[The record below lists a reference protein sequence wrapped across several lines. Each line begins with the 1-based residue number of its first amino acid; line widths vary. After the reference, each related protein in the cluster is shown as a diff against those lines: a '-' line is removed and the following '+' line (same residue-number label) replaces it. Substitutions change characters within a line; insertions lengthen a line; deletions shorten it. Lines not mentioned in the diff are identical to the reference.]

1 VPESFRGGC
10 SFGAASLTTDDL
22 SRSSAHGIAPAED
35 AAALRDERGGVN
47 GGTGTA
53 VQKHARPL
61 RPTKRTN
68 IAPAMRGISA
78 KSKHSIVGERAPYFW
93 LGCLAISIGI
103 VLHLPMLSHAH
114 HMMDNRLAG
123 MPMDPW
129 MYLGMGLIVLGVPL
143 ACWGALPRQRARHGS
158 DAGTSYEAPDSTP
171 LTRWHAAVLAVLTLG
186 LVIDVMKPATLGFVL
201 PGLIGEYGIER
212 STAAFLPLVA
222 LTGTTVGSFVWG
234 WLADIYGRRVSIL
247 LSTILFASTS
257 ICGAM
262 PTFGWNLV
270 MCFLMGMSAGG
281 MLPVV
286 YTLLAEVMPP
296 RHRSWVLVLVGGSGL
311 VGGYLAA
318 SAAAHL
324 FEPVYGWRV
333 LWLQGFP
340 SALLLLAL
348 ARFIPESP
356 RFLAE
361 QGRNAE
367 LALMRER
374 YGIAPRARA
383 DAPQDA
389 TVAHSRHSRL
399 TIALTIAALAWS
411 LVNFGLLLWLPTDLQ
426 ARGFSSEL
434 ASGILASSAMVAL
447 PTIMLAAWL
456 YSAWSSKWTLVGT
469 IVLTAIGLVGA
480 MLPASL
486 LSWQPLLIAVIAI
499 LIVGT
504 NGMIAVL
511 LPYTAENYPLGIRGR
526 ATGLVAGSSKFG
538 GVAVQGAAIAGL
550 IPTLSGTALALLL
563 PMSIS
568 AGLIAWAGRETRG
581 RSLRELEA

>member
-1 VPESFRGGC
+1 LPLGE
-10 SFGAASLTTDDL
+10 GA
-22 SRSSAHGIAPAED
+22 IA
-35 AAALRDERGGVN
+35 LY
-47 GGTGTA
+47 
-53 VQKHARPL
+53 L
-61 RPTKRTN
+61 RPMATK
-68 IAPAMRGISA
+68 ASSPRGYVI
-78 KSKHSIVGERAPYFW
+78 GERAPYFW
-93 LGCLAISIGI
+93 AGCVAISLG
-103 VLHLPMLSHAH
+103 VLLHLPMLAMAH
-114 HMMDNRLAG
+114 GMHGNHLAG
-123 MPMDPW
+123 MPMDLP
-129 MYLGMGLIVLGVPL
+129 MLGGMALIFLGVPL
-143 ACWGALPRQRARHGS
+143 ACWGALPGKRAPHGA
-158 DAGTSYEAPDSTP
+158 DAGTSYEAPDTTP
-171 LTRWHAAVLAVLTLG
+171 LTRWHGAVLLVLTLG

-201 PGLIGEYGIER
+201 PGLKNEYGLSR
-212 STAAFLPLVA
+212 ATAAFLPLVA
-222 LTGTTVGSFVWG
+222 LTGTTVGSFLWG
-234 WLADIYGRRVSIL
+234 WMADVYGRRVSIL

-296 RHRSWVLVLVGGSGL
+296 RHRAWVLVLVGGSGM

-318 SAAAHL
+318 SAAAHA
-324 FEPVYGWRV
+324 FEPLFGWRV

-348 ARFIPESP
+348 ARFVPESP

-361 QGRNAE
+361 QGRLGE

-374 YGIAPRARA
+374 FGIAARPRVVPPA
-383 DAPQDA
+383 DA
-389 TVAHSRHSRL
+389 TTAHGRHAGL
-399 TIALTIAALAWS
+399 TLALTVAALAWS
-411 LVNFGLLLWLPTDLQ
+411 LVNFGLLLWLPTDL
-426 ARGFSSEL
+426 AERGFSAEL
-434 ASGILASSAMVAL
+434 ASGVIASSALVAL
-447 PTIMLAAWL
+447 PTITLAAWL
-456 YSAWSSKWTLVGT
+456 YSRWSTKWTLV
-469 IVLTAIGLVGA
+469 LTIGLTLAGLMGA
-480 MLPASL
+480 VLPTAL
-486 LSWQPLLIAVIAI
+486 LSYQPLLIAVIAT

-526 ATGLVAGSSKFG
+526 ATGLVAASSKFG

-550 IPTLSGTALALLL
+550 APTLGGTALALIA
-563 PMSIS
+563 PMGLS